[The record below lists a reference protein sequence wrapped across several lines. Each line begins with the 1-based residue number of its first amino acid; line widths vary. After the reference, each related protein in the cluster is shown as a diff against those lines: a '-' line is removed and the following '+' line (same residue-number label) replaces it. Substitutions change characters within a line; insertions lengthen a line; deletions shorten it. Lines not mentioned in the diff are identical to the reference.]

1 LIHPL
6 GDTHCDYV
14 HTPSYDSVEIQI
26 LNPCSCNKNLLTQ
39 IWNNNNMG
47 EATRYMCVNTIVSHI
62 HDQLHILAITL
73 ENMQMFVQRNFKDRI

>member
-1 LIHPL
+1 
-6 GDTHCDYV
+6 
-14 HTPSYDSVEIQI
+14 
-26 LNPCSCNKNLLTQ
+26 
-39 IWNNNNMG
+39 MG